1 MDYAV
6 QHKAELQEKNRQLN
20 DGLRAQKKRN
30 EDLARQKAEMAAQLR
45 AVEDEL
51 RLLVERAEGHKAQI
65 LKEIM

>member
-20 DGLRAQKKRN
+20 GGLRAQKKRN

-51 RLLVERAEGHKAQI
+51 RLLVERAEGQKAQI

>member
-1 MDYAV
+1 M

-30 EDLARQKAEMAAQLR
+30 EDLASQKAEMAAQLR

-51 RLLVERAEGHKAQI
+51 RLLVERAEGQKAQI